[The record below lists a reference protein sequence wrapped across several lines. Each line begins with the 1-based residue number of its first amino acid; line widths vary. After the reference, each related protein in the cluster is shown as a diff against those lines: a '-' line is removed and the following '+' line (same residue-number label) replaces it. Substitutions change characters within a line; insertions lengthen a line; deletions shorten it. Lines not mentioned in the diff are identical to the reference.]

1 MLISTSRKPAQNTRK
16 FCKNLMHA
24 TGSEYVNRGK
34 SSIRDILL
42 KSAVLG
48 HNSTAFVYEIKGNPS
63 KITFFSR
70 AEKVLSIL
78 VTVNTQNTRLHIN
91 PKNLKVKCDVKELEV
106 IADLLDAELDDNPTE
121 NYLHIH
127 RYTDEDE
134 AEYEEKN
141 YVDQK
146 IAVIN
151 FYNKFGEKIDFKVAV
166 RKILDN

>member
-121 NYLHIH
+121 NYLYIH

>member
-91 PKNLKVKCDVKELEV
+91 PKNLKVKCDVKELEI

-121 NYLHIH
+121 NYLYIH
-127 RYTDEDE
+127 RYT
-134 AEYEEKN
+134 

-151 FYNKFGEKIDFKVAV
+151 FYNKLGEKIDFKIAV

>member
-34 SSIRDILL
+34 SSIMDILL

-91 PKNLKVKCDVKELEV
+91 PKNLKVKCDVKELEI

-121 NYLHIH
+121 NYLYIH

-151 FYNKFGEKIDFKVAV
+151 FYNKLGEKIDFKIAV

>member
-34 SSIRDILL
+34 SSIRDVLL
-42 KSAVLG
+42 KSALLG
-48 HNSTAFVYEIKGNPS
+48 HNSTALVYEIKGNPS

-106 IADLLDAELDDNPTE
+106 ISDLLDAELDDNPTE
-121 NYLHIH
+121 NYLYIH

-146 IAVIN
+146 IAIID
-151 FYNKFGEKIDFKVAV
+151 FYNKFGEKIDFKIAV

>member
-34 SSIRDILL
+34 SSIRDVLL
-42 KSAVLG
+42 KSAILG

-63 KITFFSR
+63 KITFYSR

-78 VTVNTQNTRLHIN
+78 VTVTTQNTRLHIN
-91 PKNLKVKCDVKELEV
+91 PKNLKVKCEVDELSG
-106 IADLLDAELDDNPTE
+106 IAELIDAEFDDNPSE

-127 RYTDEDE
+127 KYTEEDE
-134 AEYEEKN
+134 EEYEEKD
-141 YVDQK
+141 YVDYK
-146 IAVIN
+146 IAVID
-151 FYNKFGEKIDFKVAV
+151 FYNKFGEKIDFKIAV